1 MKSHASLRF
10 PRRRLILTLCL
21 GMAWSAGAR
30 ADGIYGNGAGAR
42 SMSMGGADVAWASDP
57 LGAMAENPAGLGFLT
72 APELN
77 VGGVAGLVQGHFD
90 KPGVSSGNLDE
101 TPQALPEGAFGMRVG
116 SSPVVLGL
124 SFVPESME
132 MANWHYTDPP
142 GGLAG
147 TTSYGYQEDKSEI
160 ASLRSALG
168 MAVRVNPALSFGA
181 SLGLVY
187 NQNQLVAPYVFQ
199 NLGPGGG
206 GPANSG
212 LDGAKTLL
220 NLNTAGYG
228 WNAQV
233 GVIYKATP
241 DLQFGLSYESET
253 KIDSSGN
260 ATGDPSLQFGL
271 PSGSLPF
278 HYDATVV
285 TTFPQEVRS
294 GVSWKFLPQWRWAGQ
309 IDWIDWAD
317 AFHDL
322 PLSFSNGNNA
332 GVNAAL
338 GSSFT
343 ESIPLNWK
351 SEFVY
356 RTGIEYD
363 VTDHLALRTGYCY
376 GGSPVPDSTLS
387 PLTAA
392 IPEHTFM
399 AGAGYQWKQ
408 FQIDL
413 AYQFAIP
420 AKQDVTTSSLL
431 SGEYSNSS
439 TEVSSHTVA
448 LTTTVKF

>member
-1 MKSHASLRF
+1 MHGARSLILSICLGLALEASL
-10 PRRRLILTLCL
+10 
-21 GMAWSAGAR
+21 R

-77 VGGVAGLVQGHFD
+77 VGGVVGIVQGHFD

-101 TPQALPEGAFGMRVG
+101 TPQALPEGAFGMPVG
-116 SSPVVLGL
+116 TSPVVIGL
-124 SFVPESME
+124 SFVPESMDL
-132 MANWHYTDPP
+132 ANWHYNDPP
-142 GGLAG
+142 GGLGGA
-147 TTSYGYQEDKSEI
+147 TSYGYQEDKSEI

-168 MAVRVNPALSFGA
+168 VAVKINPTFSFGA

-187 NQNQLVAPYVFQ
+187 NQNELVAPYIFQ
-199 NLGPGGG
+199 NLQPGGG

-220 NLNTAGYG
+220 NLNTSGYG

-233 GVIYKATP
+233 GLMYKPTP
-241 DLQFGLSYESET
+241 DLQFGVSYESET

-260 ATGDPSLQFGL
+260 ATGDPSVQLGQPPGTY
-271 PSGSLPF
+271 PF

-285 TTFPQEVRS
+285 TTFPQEVRA

-317 AFHDL
+317 AFRNL

-332 GVNAAL
+332 AVNGDL

-392 IPEHTFM
+392 IPEHTFT
-399 AGAGYQWKQ
+399 AGAGYKWKQ
-408 FQIDL
+408 FQVDL

-420 AKQDVTTSSLL
+420 ATQSVSTSSLL
-431 SGEYSNSS
+431 SGEYANSS
-439 TEVSSHTVA
+439 TEVSSHTIA
-448 LTTTVKF
+448 LTTTVRF